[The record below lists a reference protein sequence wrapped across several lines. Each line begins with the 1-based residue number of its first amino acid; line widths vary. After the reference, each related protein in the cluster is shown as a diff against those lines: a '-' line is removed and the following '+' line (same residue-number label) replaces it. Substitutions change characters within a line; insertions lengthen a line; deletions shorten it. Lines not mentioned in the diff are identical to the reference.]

1 MSSFEPDMFEPNQFP
16 VEPETF
22 SETLH
27 QREASARKTLR
38 NASAEELQALVF
50 ELFPGGEHPWFASFL
65 GLIEQHRSEPAYRG
79 ETSDGY
85 AFVYYPRSN
94 RGFWYENEGKT
105 FAVGLLGPTSLKAL
119 SEIMVERGSV

>member
-1 MSSFEPDMFEPNQFP
+1 MSPFDLDMFEPDLFP

-27 QREASARKTLR
+27 LREVSARKTLR
-38 NASAEELQALVF
+38 KASVEELQGLVF
-50 ELFPGGEHPWFASFL
+50 ELFPDREHPWFASFL
-65 GLIEQHRSEPAYRG
+65 RFIEQHRSEAAYRG

-94 RGFWYENEGKT
+94 RGIWYENEGKA
-105 FAVGLLGPTSLKAL
+105 FAVGLLGSTSLKAL
-119 SEIMVERGSV
+119 SEIMAERGYV